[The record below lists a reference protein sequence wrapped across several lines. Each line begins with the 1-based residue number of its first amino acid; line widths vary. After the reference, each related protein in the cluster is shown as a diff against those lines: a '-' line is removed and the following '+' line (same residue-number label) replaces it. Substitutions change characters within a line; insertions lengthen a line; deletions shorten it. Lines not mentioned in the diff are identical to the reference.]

1 MNATAYPGRPRS
13 RRGANAIEF
22 ALLAPVLVLLL
33 TGIMDAGWMLMLR
46 EACDS
51 AARDGA
57 RAAAF
62 ADDNS
67 VAAPAVQQRWRRFG
81 LPGTIT
87 TTVAR
92 TGSPEMVVV
101 DVRLSAKTL
110 VGLAIG
116 DHLIRVTTV
125 KRVRAKP

>member
-1 MNATAYPGRPRS
+1 MNPTAYPGRSRS

-22 ALLAPVLVLLL
+22 GLLAPVFALLL
-33 TGIMDAGWMLMLR
+33 TGIVDAGWLLMLR

-62 ADDNS
+62 ADDNI
-67 VAAPAVQQRWRRFG
+67 VAAPVPQLRWSRFC

-87 TTVAR
+87 TTVSR

-101 DVRLSAKTL
+101 DVGLPAKTL
-110 VGLAIG
+110 VGLALG
-116 DHLIRVTTV
+116 DHQ
-125 KRVRAKP
+125 

>member
-1 MNATAYPGRPRS
+1 MNPTSTAVRRRS
-13 RRGANAIEF
+13 RRGANAVEF

-33 TGIMDAGWMLMLR
+33 TGIMDTGWMLLLR
-46 EACDS
+46 EACDA
-51 AARDGA
+51 AARSGA

-62 ADDNS
+62 ADNNS
-67 VAAPAVQQRWRRFG
+67 VAAPAAQLRWGKLG

-101 DVRLSAKTL
+101 NVTLSAKTL

-116 DHLIRVTTV
+116 DHQIRVTAV